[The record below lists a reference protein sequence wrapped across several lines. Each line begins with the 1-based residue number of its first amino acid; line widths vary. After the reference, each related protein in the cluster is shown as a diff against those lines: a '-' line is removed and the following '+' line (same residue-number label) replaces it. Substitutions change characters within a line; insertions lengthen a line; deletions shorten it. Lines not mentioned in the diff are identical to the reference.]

1 MPHCGLCCVSPSTV
15 VLPRPRSQPQE
26 GAEAWKDTSPQLGG
40 TSGAPVFK
48 TWPRQLI
55 PQPYVKPLA
64 VLSGGRGRFQCANT
78 WYGCQ
83 LWFYKKHRRYLL
95 DLLIF
100 FFFLSG
106 KFAVPYLL
114 EYNSPQNI
122 KQIHSVLCRHIITLC
137 VHVMHI
143 CSPLAVHLVN
153 VWETPRFKASSV
165 SFVL

>member
-1 MPHCGLCCVSPSTV
+1 MKGHITTARWHVRSSCVQDLAQTADPST
-15 VLPRPRSQPQE
+15 LR
-26 GAEAWKDTSPQLGG
+26 EA
-40 TSGAPVFK
+40 SGCVFWWQRK
-48 TWPRQLI
+48 VPMCQHMIRLSAVILQKAQKI
-55 PQPYVKPLA
+55 SSGPL
-64 VLSGGRGRFQCANT
+64 N
-78 WYGCQ
+78 
-83 LWFYKKHRRYLL
+83 
-95 DLLIF
+95 IF